1 MSTCDGY
8 IALLLINEVPFPG
21 EGRYKS
27 MEEIKLAMVSILAV
41 LDNRLK
47 KFLPATR
54 KNKLQQLL
62 QMILL
67 K

>member
-1 MSTCDGY
+1 
-8 IALLLINEVPFPG
+8 
-21 EGRYKS
+21 
-27 MEEIKLAMVSILAV
+27 MEETKLAMVSILAV

-47 KFLPATR
+47 KFPQDIH